1 MNIYIYIYL
10 YVLFICTMTRLD
22 FDVPWIQLRLG
33 LSLLGSQVFSLV
45 QLPLGADWLSK
56 PWAMWP
62 TGDAKNVSVAAV

>member
-1 MNIYIYIYL
+1 MCIYIYYNL

-22 FDVPWIQLRLG
+22 LVPWIQLRLG

>member
-1 MNIYIYIYL
+1 
-10 YVLFICTMTRLD
+10 MTRLD